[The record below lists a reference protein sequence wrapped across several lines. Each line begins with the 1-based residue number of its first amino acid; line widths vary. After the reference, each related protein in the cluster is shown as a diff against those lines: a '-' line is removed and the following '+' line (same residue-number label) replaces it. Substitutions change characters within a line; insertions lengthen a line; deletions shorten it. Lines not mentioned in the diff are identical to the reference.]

1 MVHSSSYAGVA
12 ADWTRL
18 PAHLSRLLPGL
29 VVEVQEELAV
39 GWQWSFRWQ
48 GLCFQLA
55 AHVSSPPAYD
65 RLSASNF
72 GGEPSK
78 EKIGDLLV
86 EFDFKPDLLW
96 QFKNVMLHLDV
107 LPADQ
112 PEQRPERARM
122 IQLARTVQSFLERSV
137 VSDLHAVTPRLEISM
152 PAETT
157 ILLGV
162 PLRLAYHTENTAPGE
177 CLLEIRN
184 DGFEHVTRGASEITV
199 TPGRVGH
206 VRLWLCLRNTRS
218 ALQSPFAE
226 LAFQSVREAGRN
238 PVSVQARYLDN
249 ARIEDSPR
257 ARLCFDHDRH
267 SSKRTMVFFVP
278 LGSQSVVVMQFRG
291 PRYSNAMPGIV
302 MRLETALLLD
312 GSRAPVPLRA
322 SEFHIDQHRFPDIRG
337 TISLAAQ
344 DWEITAVSAGS
355 TADGTWIEEMRRLG
369 LDFAAALE

>member
-1 MVHSSSYAGVA
+1 
-12 ADWTRL
+12 
-18 PAHLSRLLPGL
+18 
-29 VVEVQEELAV
+29 
-39 GWQWSFRWQ
+39 
-48 GLCFQLA
+48 
-55 AHVSSPPAYD
+55 
-65 RLSASNF
+65 
-72 GGEPSK
+72 
-78 EKIGDLLV
+78 
-86 EFDFKPDLLW
+86 
-96 QFKNVMLHLDV
+96 
-107 LPADQ
+107 
-112 PEQRPERARM
+112 
-122 IQLARTVQSFLERSV
+122 
-137 VSDLHAVTPRLEISM
+137 M

-177 CLLEIRN
+177 YLLEIRN
-184 DGFEHVTRGASEITV
+184 DGFEHVTRGASEIMV
-199 TPGRVGH
+199 TPGRVGR

-238 PVSVQARYLDN
+238 LVSVQARYLEN
-249 ARIEDSPR
+249 ARIEHGPR

-267 SSKRTMVFFVP
+267 SSERTMVFFIP
-278 LGSQSVVVMQFRG
+278 LGNQSVVVMQFRG

-302 MRLETALLLD
+302 MRLEMALLLD

-369 LDFAAALE
+369 LDFAGSLG

>member
-1 MVHSSSYAGVA
+1 MVHSSSHAGVA
-12 ADWTRL
+12 ADWARL
-18 PAHLSRLLPGL
+18 PAHLSRFLPGL
-29 VVEVQEELAV
+29 VVAAQEELAL
-39 GWQWSFRWQ
+39 GRQWSLRWQ

-55 AHVSSPPAYD
+55 AYVSSPPAYD

-96 QFKNVMLHLDV
+96 QFKNVMLHLHV

-162 PLRLAYHTENTAPGE
+162 PLRLAYHTENAAPGE
-177 CLLEIRN
+177 CHLEIRN

-199 TPGRVGH
+199 TPGRVGD
-206 VRLWLCLRNTRS
+206 VRLWLCLQNTRS

-238 PVSVQARYLDN
+238 LVRVQARYLEN
-249 ARIEDSPR
+249 ARIEGGPS
-257 ARLCFDHDRH
+257 ARLRFDHDRR
-267 SSKRTMVFFVP
+267 SSELTVVFFIP
-278 LGSQSVVVMQFRG
+278 LGNQSAVVMQFRG

-302 MRLETALLLD
+302 MKLETALLLD
-312 GSRAPVPLRA
+312 RARAPVPLRA
-322 SEFHIDQHRFPDIRG
+322 PEFHIDQRRFPDIRG
-337 TISLAAQ
+337 TISLGAL

-355 TADGTWIEEMRRLG
+355 TVDGTWMEELQRLG
-369 LDFAAALE
+369 LDTANPRS